1 MSTTAFKSDERP
13 LDWRWIEQ
21 QLLFIGFVIG
31 LPFGIGTAPTI
42 FRDGDVSWHIAA
54 GNWILSHAR
63 IPTTDP
69 FSFTAAGHPWVAT
82 EWLSEVIYAT
92 AFRLAGYAGMAA
104 TVAAAVITL
113 NAIVF
118 FHLERRA
125 AAVPWASLLAMN
137 VVLAPMVMA
146 RPHVLAWPML
156 AAWTVLLLTY
166 SAKGRPPPLWTAL
179 LLVVWTNLHTSFPL
193 AAPIGAAI
201 ALDSLIEAKWKNL
214 REWLLF
220 AFACLICVMANAN
233 GLAGVLQPFHIS
245 GLDSLEV
252 IGEWKPTTTHN
263 TPEFF
268 VILLVG
274 LGLILWRGVRV
285 PIGRLLLLLVTLGMA
300 FVHVRH
306 QSTFIILAACIIPPL
321 IVSSRRGQ
329 PVHKL
334 LLLAAI
340 PMLAARALVP
350 LTPPENGANP
360 RHLIAAVPPQ
370 LRSQPVLN
378 NYGFGG
384 PLILAGIRPYVDGR
398 AEMYG
403 DALVMDYAKMTLD
416 GDMARFDRAVNR
428 YNIRWT
434 ILSPGDARLIRGIES
449 SGKWRRIYSDS
460 IGVIDVRTDAPKVP

>member
-1 MSTTAFKSDERP
+1 MSSAAFKSDDRP

-21 QLLFIGFVIG
+21 QLLFIGLVVA

-54 GNWILSHAR
+54 GNWILSHTR

-69 FSFTAAGHPWVAT
+69 FSYTAAGHPWVAT
-82 EWLSEVIYAT
+82 EWLSEVIYASV
-92 AFRLAGYAGMAA
+92 FRLAGYGGMAA
-104 TVAAAVITL
+104 VVGAAFIAL

-118 FHLERRA
+118 FHLQRRS
-125 AAVPWASLLAMN
+125 AAVPWASLLAMD
-137 VVLAPMVMA
+137 VVLAPMAMA

-179 LLVVWTNLHTSFPL
+179 MLVVWTNLHTSFPL

-201 ALDSLIEAKWKNL
+201 ALDSLIEAKWKTL

-220 AFACLICVMANAN
+220 AFASLICVMANAN
-233 GLAGVLQPFHIS
+233 GVAGVLQPFHIS

-268 VILLVG
+268 VILLMG
-274 LGLILWRGVRV
+274 LGLLLWRGARI
-285 PIGRLLLLLVTLGMA
+285 PLGRLLLLLVTLGMA

-306 QSTFIILAACIIPPL
+306 QSSFIILAACIVPPL
-321 IVSSRRGQ
+321 TTSSRAS
-329 PVHKL
+329 KL
-334 LLLAAI
+334 APKPLLLAAL
-340 PMLAARALVP
+340 PLLVWRAFMP

-360 RHLIAAVPPQ
+360 RRLIAAVPQQ
-370 LRSQPVLN
+370 LRSQPVFN
-378 NYGFGG
+378 DYGFGG
-384 PLILAGIRPYVDGR
+384 PLILAGIRPYIDGR

-403 DALVMDYAKMTLD
+403 DAFVLDYTKMALQ
-416 GDMARFDRAVNR
+416 GDIGLFEKSAARYGV
-428 YNIRWT
+428 RWA
-434 ILSPGDARLIRGIES
+434 ILSNSDAPLIRAMES

-460 IGVIDVRTDAPKVP
+460 VGVIDVRNDTPKGP